1 MRRVAPHPTQGI
13 VYPKI
18 RIGVKKMRDRKKDR
32 ENRRL
37 KHWKEKL
44 EKRSETGYK
53 DLTPYNAALQIKTN
67 GKANIVLK

>member
-1 MRRVAPHPTQGI
+1 
-13 VYPKI
+13 
-18 RIGVKKMRDRKKDR
+18 MRDRKQER

-37 KHWKEKL
+37 RHWKEKL